1 MRYFITLLALLL
13 FFPVLTANAAE
24 GVECALLVHQTD
36 STGQNVLLSADT
48 TTFVKGIHT
57 SGFLLT
63 FSLDIEFTEIDT
75 TQCVFNSQIV
85 TLGPQAQTQAK
96 KFTVEYGLPAHMNDI
111 TGKNNNR
118 YTLTIIPL
126 APYDIDTTACNFNHL
141 DDSAFRFN
149 PTAHTDLYYVPTS
162 LADFYWTS
170 VKELMEYEYR
180 QFISL
185 FNLNLPGKFQL
196 FLCPCPIHSVIW
208 DNRFGQ
214 TIIPNKNVGFAIYT
228 KQVNTADPFILNH
241 AAILRQFGY
250 APPFISEGL
259 AGYLSFAIFDMKQL
273 AAEHKTKPLSYFL
286 DTYHYLKADPTLAD
300 RTAATFVKFLIDTY
314 GIGRFKELYEKADD
328 LSLQSSLTQIY
339 SLSIEELEQQ
349 WLTFVDTLTIPLP
362 IFSHHIDKAEVMMDY
377 PLMLKYAKGMLPL
390 IKKTGDSVI
399 AYSALKRAY
408 FLTGDYYGAAEAQ
421 RVLLGIDS
429 INALGWMALAGYEMM
444 NGLYDSARIHLE
456 IAADLDPENA
466 IIQFNLGLNYLL
478 RYDTT
483 TARQKFTDIIVSNN
497 TSSPPEAR
505 IMLAELLR
513 STGNA
518 QDKAKAMTYYNDAL
532 SIYQQQASKGEP
544 MPTAELWM
552 GIASLG
558 LDDTGNA
565 FNFLELAN
573 FLETRPFYLGMINL
587 WLGKLADIRGD
598 HVTAKNH
605 YGVVLAQPSADY
617 HQREA
622 RKYIENPYTR

>member
-1 MRYFITLLALLL
+1 MRYFITLLALFL
-13 FFPVLTANAAE
+13 FFPVLTATASD

-48 TTFVKGIHT
+48 TTFVKGIRT

-63 FSLDIEFTEIDT
+63 FSLDVEFTEIDS
-75 TQCVFNSQIV
+75 TQCVFNSHVV
-85 TLGPQAQTQAK
+85 TLGPQAQTRAK
-96 KFTVEYGLPAHMNDI
+96 KFTVEYGLPARMNDI
-111 TGKNNNR
+111 IGKNNNR
-118 YTLTIIPL
+118 YTFTIIPL
-126 APYDIDTTACNFNHL
+126 APYNVDTTSCNFDHH
-141 DDSAFRFN
+141 DDSTFRFS

-185 FNLNLPGKFQL
+185 FSLNLPGKFQL
-196 FLCPCPIHSVIW
+196 FLCPCPVPSVIW

-241 AAILRQFGY
+241 AAILRHFGY
-250 APPFISEGL
+250 TPPFLSEGM

-273 AAEHKTKPLSYFL
+273 VAENKTKPLAYFL
-286 DTYHYLKADPTLAD
+286 DTYQYLKADPTLAD

-314 GIGRFKELYEKADD
+314 GIRRFKELYQKADD
-328 LSLQSSLTQIY
+328 LSLQSVLTQTY
-339 SLSIEELEQQ
+339 SLPVDELEQQ
-349 WLTFVDTLTIPLP
+349 WLTYVDTLTIPLP
-362 IFSHHIDKAEVMMDY
+362 IFSHYIDKAEVMMNY

-390 IKKTGDSVI
+390 VKNSSDSVI
-399 AYSALKRAY
+399 AFSALKRAY
-408 FLTGDYYGAAEAQ
+408 FLTGDYYGAASAQ
-421 RVLLGIDS
+421 KVLLGIDS
-429 INALGWMALAGYEMM
+429 INSMGWMALAGYEMM
-444 NGLYDSARIHLE
+444 NGIYDTARSHLE
-456 IAADLDPENA
+456 IAAELNPENA
-466 IIQFNLGLNYLL
+466 VIQFNLGLNYLL
-478 RYDTT
+478 MYDTT
-483 TARQKFTDIIVSNN
+483 KARQKFNDIIVSNN
-497 TSSPPEAR
+497 TSAPPEAR

-513 STGNA
+513 ATGNDT
-518 QDKAKAMTYYNDAL
+518 DKSKAMTYYNDAL
-532 SIYQQQASKGEP
+532 SIYQQQASRGEP
-544 MPTAELWM
+544 MPTAQLWM
-552 GIASLG
+552 GVASLG

-598 HVTAKNH
+598 HETAKSY
-605 YGVVLAQPSADY
+605 YGVVLSLPSADY